1 MGFTPEQI
9 KGRIKSVAKQN
20 NADARTLMRIY
31 MMERFLER
39 LAQSEYRDNFIIK
52 GGILV
57 TAMIGVAHRSTMDI
71 DTSMKNLN
79 LSAEDAL
86 RVVNQVKDIDLDDGV
101 SFDVKDV
108 SNIMDEMEYPGIR
121 VTMNANVGRLI
132 TPLKIDISTG
142 DVITPRAIEFNYDLL
157 LEDRSISLWSYN
169 LETILAEK
177 LQTVLARGI
186 LNTRMRDFYDIRMLL
201 DTYEDKVNKA
211 VLKDAFAATC
221 KKRGT
226 DHLQEQAE
234 EIIKIIEADEQL
246 QVLWRAYQKKY
257 SYRCAIREIQTKLEV
272 LDDEFS
278 VENNRNP
285 ISFIKTRI
293 KKPNSIYDKLQKMGY
308 EFTTENIQTYLNDV
322 AGVRIVCAFIDDI
335 YMISDL
341 ITQQDD
347 IKVIEIKDYIKNP
360 KSNGYRSYHMIVEIP
375 VFFAKGKTPMRV
387 ELQIRTNGMD
397 FWATLEHQLRYK
409 KGIEEMPGYD
419 EISEELLHSARAII
433 EADNE
438 MQRIKD
444 KIGMFHEI

>member
-86 RVVNQVKDIDLDDGV
+86 QVVNQVKDIDLDDGV

-201 DTYEDKVNKA
+201 DTYEDKVNKV

-221 KKRGT
+221 NKRGT

-257 SYRCAIREIQTKLEV
+257 SYAAEI
-272 LDDEFS
+272 DYAS
-278 VENNRNP
+278 VIN
-285 ISFIKTRI
+285 
-293 KKPNSIYDKLQKMGY
+293 
-308 EFTTENIQTYLNDV
+308 
-322 AGVRIVCAFIDDI
+322 GVRKL
-335 YMISDL
+335 M
-341 ITQQDD
+341 
-347 IKVIEIKDYIKNP
+347 NW
-360 KSNGYRSYHMIVEIP
+360 
-375 VFFAKGKTPMRV
+375 
-387 ELQIRTNGMD
+387 IR
-397 FWATLEHQLRYK
+397 
-409 KGIEEMPGYD
+409 
-419 EISEELLHSARAII
+419 
-433 EADNE
+433 
-438 MQRIKD
+438 
-444 KIGMFHEI
+444 

>member
-101 SFDVKDV
+101 SFEVKDV

-221 KKRGT
+221 KKRET

-234 EIIKIIEADEQL
+234 EIIKIIEANEQL
-246 QVLWRAYQKKY
+246 QVLWRAYEKKY
-257 SYRCAIREIQTKLEV
+257 SYAADI
-272 LDDEFS
+272 DYAS
-278 VENNRNP
+278 V
-285 ISFIKTRI
+285 IS
-293 KKPNSIYDKLQKMGY
+293 
-308 EFTTENIQTYLNDV
+308 
-322 AGVRIVCAFIDDI
+322 GVRKLMDW
-335 YMISDL
+335 
-341 ITQQDD
+341 
-347 IKVIEIKDYIKNP
+347 
-360 KSNGYRSYHMIVEIP
+360 
-375 VFFAKGKTPMRV
+375 
-387 ELQIRTNGMD
+387 IR
-397 FWATLEHQLRYK
+397 
-409 KGIEEMPGYD
+409 
-419 EISEELLHSARAII
+419 
-433 EADNE
+433 
-438 MQRIKD
+438 
-444 KIGMFHEI
+444 

>member
-101 SFDVKDV
+101 SFEVKDA

-121 VTMNANVGRLI
+121 VTMNANVGRLS

-226 DHLQEQAE
+226 DHLQEQAD

-257 SYRCAIREIQTKLEV
+257 SYAADI
-272 LDDEFS
+272 DYAS
-278 VENNRNP
+278 V
-285 ISFIKTRI
+285 IS
-293 KKPNSIYDKLQKMGY
+293 
-308 EFTTENIQTYLNDV
+308 
-322 AGVRIVCAFIDDI
+322 GVRKLMDW
-335 YMISDL
+335 
-341 ITQQDD
+341 
-347 IKVIEIKDYIKNP
+347 
-360 KSNGYRSYHMIVEIP
+360 
-375 VFFAKGKTPMRV
+375 
-387 ELQIRTNGMD
+387 IR
-397 FWATLEHQLRYK
+397 
-409 KGIEEMPGYD
+409 
-419 EISEELLHSARAII
+419 
-433 EADNE
+433 
-438 MQRIKD
+438 
-444 KIGMFHEI
+444 